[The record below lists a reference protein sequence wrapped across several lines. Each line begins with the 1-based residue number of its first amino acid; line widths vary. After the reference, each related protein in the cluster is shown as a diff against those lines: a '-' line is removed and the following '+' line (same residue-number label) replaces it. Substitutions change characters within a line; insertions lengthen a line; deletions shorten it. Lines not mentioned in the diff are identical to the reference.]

1 MNQTPKQP
9 PSPAQQRPDLT
20 IIPQAGVFL
29 VAPHITNHEASQLL
43 DDWANATHDYRTPL
57 EHGWVVHIA
66 HKINGADNQYTP
78 TRTMV
83 IPRTNR
89 ASSSAAA

>member
-1 MNQTPKQP
+1 MTQTPKQP
-9 PSPAQQRPDLT
+9 TSTAETAPDLT

-29 VAPHITNHEASQLL
+29 VAPHITNDEASQLL

-66 HKINGADNQYTP
+66 HKIDGAGNQYTP

>member
-1 MNQTPKQP
+1 MTQPHKKQC
-9 PSPAQQRPDLT
+9 SPAETAPDLT

-29 VAPHITNHEASQLL
+29 VAPHITNDEASQLL

-66 HKINGADNQYTP
+66 HKIDGAGNQYTP
-78 TRTMV
+78 TRTLV
-83 IPRTNR
+83 IPRTNT
-89 ASSSAAA
+89 AAADAAA